1 MKKTFV
7 LLALLLIASLVLA
20 ACGGGAATP
29 TAAPVEEPTAAPVEE
44 PTAAPVEEPTAAP
57 VEEPTAAT
65 EGGACT
71 GTPVKV
77 TVWHGWAG
85 AYLEAIETVFADYT
99 AKVDPCVTI
108 ELSKVDNLSDALA
121 VAVPAGEGPDILAWA
136 NDQIGKNA
144 LSGNIVPL
152 NDQGVTE
159 DFLKETYEPA
169 AVQGMVWQDEIW
181 GLPESQEGITL
192 ILNTAVATAADFPS
206 DPTDFEALLEAAKTF
221 AEANPG
227 KALFCNQGM
236 GNPDAYHIGTV
247 YFSFGMPGYVDDQGN
262 VFMNT
267 PEGIAAANW
276 LKEASAYLPKESSH
290 EICKAGL
297 LEGNYGAWWTGPWAI
312 ADLEAAGI
320 DYELLTFGKPFVGI
334 KTLMLTPN
342 AVDRGNAA
350 AAVEVMKYFTSADVQ
365 KGLALINKTVPA
377 ASAALNSPELQAE
390 PIIQSFAKV
399 LSTGVPMAN
408 TPYADAQ
415 WGPVGDATTAVWTG
429 AQTPEE
435 AMASAQE
442 TIEKAIEQMK

>member
-20 ACGGGAATP
+20 ACGGTAATP
-29 TAAPVEEPTAAPVEE
+29 TTAPVEEPTAAPVEE
-44 PTAAPVEEPTAAP
+44 PTAAPVEEPTTAP
-57 VEEPTAAT
+57 AEEPTAAPD
-65 EGGACT
+65 GACT

-152 NDQGVTE
+152 NDQGITE

-169 AVQGMVWQDEIW
+169 AVQGMIWQEEIY

-206 DPTDFEALLEAAKTF
+206 DPTDFAALLEAAKTF

-227 KALFCNQGM
+227 KSLFCNQGL
-236 GNPDAYHIGTV
+236 GNPDAYHAGTV

-262 VFMNT
+262 VFMDT

-276 LKEASAYLPKESSH
+276 MKEASAYLPKESSH

-342 AVDRGNAA
+342 AVDRGTAV
-350 AAVEVMKYFTSADVQ
+350 AAVDVMKYFTSADVQ

-377 ASAALNSPELQAE
+377 ASAALNSAELQAE
-390 PIIQSFAKV
+390 PIIQSFSKV

-429 AQTPEE
+429 AQAPEE
-435 AMASAQE
+435 AMAAAQE

>member
-1 MKKTFV
+1 MKKTFALLAV
-7 LLALLLIASLVLA
+7 LLVASLVLA

-29 TAAPVEEPTAAPVEE
+29 TTAPVVEEPTAAPAE
-44 PTAAPVEEPTAAP
+44 PTAAPAEPTAA
-57 VEEPTAAT
+57 VAEPTAAT
-65 EGGACT
+65 EPGGACT

-77 TVWHGWAG
+77 TIWHGWAG
-85 AYLEAIETVFADYT
+85 DYLKAIEAVFADYT

-152 NDQGVTE
+152 NDQGITE
-159 DFLKETYEPA
+159 DFLKSTYEPA
-169 AVQGMVWQDEIW
+169 AVQGMIWQNEIY

-192 ILNTAVATAADFPS
+192 ILNKKVATAADFPT
-206 DPTDFEALLEAAKTF
+206 DPTDFAALLESAKKF

-227 KALFCNQGM
+227 KALFCNQGL
-236 GNPDAYHIGTV
+236 GNPDAYHAGTV
-247 YFSFGMPGYVDDQGN
+247 YFSFGMPGYVDDQGK
-262 VFMNT
+262 VYMDT
-267 PEGIAAANW
+267 PEGIAAATW
-276 LKEASAYLPKESSH
+276 MKEASAYLPKETSH

-297 LEGNYGAWWTGPWAI
+297 IEGKYGAWWTGPWAI

-342 AVDRGNAA
+342 AVDRGTAE
-350 AAVEVMKYFTSADVQ
+350 AAVNVMKYYTSADVQ
-365 KGLALINKTVPA
+365 KSLALINKTVPA

-390 PIIQSFAKV
+390 PIIQGFSKV

-435 AMASAQE
+435 AMAAAQAA
-442 TIEKAIEQMK
+442 IEKNIETMK

>member
-1 MKKTFV
+1 MKKTFA
-7 LLALLLIASLVLA
+7 LLAVLLIASLVLA
-20 ACGGGAATP
+20 ACGGTAATP
-29 TAAPVEEPTAAPVEE
+29 TAAPVEEPTTAPVEEPTTAPVEEPTAAPVEE
-44 PTAAPVEEPTAAP
+44 PTADTG
-57 VEEPTAAT
+57 
-65 EGGACT
+65 GGACT
-71 GTPVKV
+71 GTPVKI

-108 ELSKVDNLSDALA
+108 ELSKVDNLNDALA
-121 VAVPAGEGPDILAWA
+121 VAVPAGEGPDVLAWV

-152 NDQGVTE
+152 DDQGITQ

-169 AVQGMVWQDEIW
+169 AVQGMVWQNEIW

-192 ILNTAVATAADFPS
+192 ILNKAVATAADFPT
-206 DPTDFEALLEAAKTF
+206 DPTDFAALLEAAKKF
-221 AEANPG
+221 QEANPD
-227 KALFCNQGM
+227 KALFCNQGL
-236 GNPDAYHIGTV
+236 GNPDAYHAGTI
-247 YFSFGMPGYVDDQGN
+247 YFGHGMPGYVDDEGT
-262 VFMNT
+262 VYMNT
-267 PEGIAAANW
+267 PEGIAAATW
-276 LKEASAYLPKESSH
+276 MKEATAYLPKETSH

-297 LEGNYGAWWTGPWAI
+297 IEGKFGAWWSGPWAI
-312 ADLEAAGI
+312 ADLEAAGV

-365 KGLALINKTVPA
+365 KSLALINKTVPA
-377 ASAALNSPELQAE
+377 ATAALNSPELQAE
-390 PIIQSFAKV
+390 PIIQGFAKV
-399 LSTGVPMAN
+399 LSTGVPAAN

-435 AMASAQE
+435 AMAAAQE
-442 TIEKAIEQMK
+442 AIEKNIAQMQ